1 MMGGA
6 GRQPC
11 RRVDAAKVREG
22 MRSGDPD
29 PAAWACGYRPCYLAD
44 NRSPPYPHCLP
55 RETLPPPQRP
65 FPPTYPFRPS
75 PLPYRALNLD
85 TQTRRGPRALMA
97 PPWPH
102 LSGNGVA
109 SRLAGLTPSTSRS
122 PPQGLADGAPGGSGG
137 GLAPNDSEL
146 MARVM
151 SVVTLCHFL
160 NFSRKSRDS
169 RFFSPPPRSEA
180 GGGGTLTYDTRRTTI

>member
-1 MMGGA
+1 MTLIRPR
-6 GRQPC
+6 GRAAIDLAISQIID
-11 RRVDAAKVREG
+11 RRRTRIASPVRP
-22 MRSGDPD
+22 S
-29 PAAWACGYRPCYLAD
+29 
-44 NRSPPYPHCLP
+44 
-55 RETLPPPQRP
+55 LPPSAPSHPHTPSAP
-65 FPPTYPFRPS
+65 FPS
-75 PLPYRALNLD
+75 PLPYLALNLD

-109 SRLAGLTPSTSRS
+109 SRLARLTPSTSRS